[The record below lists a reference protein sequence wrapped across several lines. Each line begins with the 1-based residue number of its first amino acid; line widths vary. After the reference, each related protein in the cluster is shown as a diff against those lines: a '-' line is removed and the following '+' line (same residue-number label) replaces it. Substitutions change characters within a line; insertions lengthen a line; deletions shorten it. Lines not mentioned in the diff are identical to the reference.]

1 MRSESSMNIGQ
12 PSDQMSTAAIN
23 FVKTEWIGGILSG
36 PLPDLFHYT
45 NAEGLKGI
53 VESQTLWAS
62 HISFMND
69 PMEMKYAVNLCRKVL
84 DESIGSSEDA
94 VDELLRATVNTGLD
108 RIGDLLTGF
117 VFCFC
122 ETDDLLS
129 QWRGYGDKSSAFS
142 IGIDVNALGIMTLA
156 RGDIRKVIYDVRQQE
171 AMLKRLLSDWRDVLK
186 LLVKDDL
193 VDYGRLHSLNIGLTM
208 AFAPVALSMKV
219 PAFAEECEWRM
230 ITIRMNTSELYSTR
244 LRDGKLVPYLE
255 INEANSDGKLLNL
268 PIKSLRVGPTSDV
281 ERDLMAVRNLLHT
294 NGIMVEPITS
304 EFQLK
309 S

>member
-1 MRSESSMNIGQ
+1 MSESSMSIGQ
-12 PSDQMSTAAIN
+12 PSDPMSTAAIN
-23 FVKTEWIGGILSG
+23 FVKSEWIGGILSD

-84 DESIGSSEDA
+84 DESTRSSEDS
-94 VDELLRATVNTGLD
+94 VDELLHATVKTGLD

-122 ETDDLLS
+122 EKDDLLS
-129 QWRGYGDKSSAFS
+129 QWRGYGDTSSAFS
-142 IGIDVNALGIMTLA
+142 IGIDVNSLGIMTLA

-171 AMLKRLLSDWRDVLK
+171 KMLQRLLSDWRNVLE

-193 VDYGRLHSLNIGLTM
+193 VDYRRLHTLNIGFVM

-230 ITIRMNTSELYSTR
+230 ITIRMNTSELYPTR

-255 INEANSDGKLLNL
+255 ISETNTDGKSLNL

-281 ERDLMAVRNLLHT
+281 ERDLNAVRNLLHS
-294 NGIMVEPITS
+294 NGIMIEPIS
-304 EFQLK
+304 SAFQLK
-309 S
+309 P